1 MSIES
6 LKKRV
11 QKRYPGCM
19 AMMDHDGEYYIVH
32 NDTSLNE
39 IFMVPGSETES
50 EAWQII
56 SQFVQVEQSI
66 NRTHPLKTMISNQKK
81 LQSSERIANRIHNT
95 KNKSYV

>member
-11 QKRYPGCM
+11 QKRYPGCIV
-19 AMMDHDGEYYIVH
+19 MMDNDDEYYIVH
-32 NDTSLNE
+32 DDINLHDV
-39 IFMVPGSETES
+39 FMIPGAETEE

-66 NRTHPLKTMISNQKK
+66 NRTHPLKSMISEYKK
-81 LQSSERIANRIHNT
+81 LQNKERISNRIHG
-95 KNKSYV
+95 

>member
-11 QKRYPGCM
+11 QKRYPGCI
-19 AMMDHDGEYYIVH
+19 ATMDHDGEYYIVH
-32 NDTSLNE
+32 NDTSLHDV
-39 IFMVPGSETES
+39 FMIPGAATEE

-66 NRTHPLKTMISNQKK
+66 NRTHPLKAMISEYKK
-81 LQSSERIANRIHNT
+81 LQNKERISNRIHG
-95 KNKSYV
+95 